1 MRICID
7 CGHQLRGADT
17 GASGYIVEQEESR
30 KIAPYLKEYL
40 EKEGHTVRL
49 TNINSGYPSVN
60 SSLQARVSVSNNFR
74 ADFFISLHFNAGGGQ
89 GTETWIYSRG
99 GQAEQYA
106 KRINSKLVGLGLRN
120 RGVKVGNLYVIR
132 KTNCPA
138 VLCEIGFV
146 DSKVDTD
153 FVVAHR
159 KEVAKAIAEGIL
171 NKSLGTI
178 AHEPVAEPKPVETKK
193 LVCGNLQGYNA
204 VLSGDDFYVRD
215 SNGNKTGELI
225 AKGAKVKVLD
235 VGYTRQLCYVEIL
248 VGDKV
253 RKVYI
258 SNASNCI
265 TYLYQ
270 DRYSNGSTPETVYET
285 ASCNNSIGSIDPHE
299 KATPLY
305 RENGVLHVVYNTDKG
320 KNTKSGYVKYNGGF
334 TEL

>member
-17 GASGYIVEQEESR
+17 GASGYIIEQQESR

-49 TNINSGYPSVN
+49 TNIDGGYPNVN
-60 SSLQARVSVSNNFR
+60 SSLQARVNVSNNFR

-193 LVCGNLQGYNA
+193 PVCGNLQGYNA
-204 VLSGDDFYVRD
+204 TVKNDFFYTRD
-215 SNGNKTGELI
+215 INGNKDGGRVDIGDQIKILSLVNN
-225 AKGAKVKVLD
+225 K
-235 VGYTRQLCYVEIL
+235 QLLYVEYP
-248 VGDKV
+248 VSGGTK
-253 RKVYI
+253 KAYI
-258 SNASNCI
+258 TNDCSCI
-265 TYLYQ
+265 SF
-270 DRYSNGSTPETVYET
+270 RYEGQWKNGSTPEKVFSDSSLRNE
-285 ASCNNSIGSIDPHE
+285 IGSLDPRE
-299 KATPLY
+299 SATPLFS
-305 RENGVLHVVYNTDKG
+305 ENGKLYLIYDTSKG
-320 KNTKSGYVKYNGGF
+320 TKTKAGF
-334 TEL
+334 VEYLAGFNF

>member
-1 MRICID
+1 MKICID
-7 CGHQLRGADT
+7 CGHQLKGADT
-17 GASGYIVEQEESR
+17 GASGYIIEQEESR

-40 EKEGHTVRL
+40 EKEGHTVKL
-49 TNINSGYPSVN
+49 TNINSGCSSVN
-60 SSLQARVSVSNNFR
+60 ASLQARVNVSNGFG

-89 GTETWIYSRG
+89 GTETWIYASG

-106 KRINSKLVGLGLRN
+106 KRINSKLVGLGFKN
-120 RGVKVGNLYVIR
+120 RGVRVGNLYVIK

-153 FVVAHR
+153 FVVTHR
-159 KEVAKAIAEGIL
+159 KEIAKAIAEGIL
-171 NKSLGTI
+171 NKTFGAVSQT
-178 AHEPVAEPKPVETKK
+178 PVTEAKPAENKK
-193 LVCGNLQGYNA
+193 LVCGNIQEYNA
-204 VLSGDDFYVRD
+204 TLSGDDFYVRD

-225 AKGAKVKVLD
+225 PKDTKVKVLD
-235 VGYTRQLCYVEIL
+235 VGYTKQLCYIEIL
-248 VGDKV
+248 VGDKT

-270 DRYSNGSTPETVYET
+270 NKYSNGSTSETVYET
-285 ASCNNSIGSIDPHE
+285 SSCSNSIGSIDPYE
-299 KATPLY
+299 KAIPLY
-305 RENGVLHVVYNTDKG
+305 RENGILHIVYDTDKG

-334 TEL
+334 SKL